1 MVYNPF
7 TCDLLVSTNSPQMYR
22 LSLEEGKF
30 LSPFEGI
37 ARGNNCLDY
46 NAYLNLLFSGGEEGI
61 LGIWDY
67 RSRSKA
73 QEMVLMNEDIT
84 SIKMEDNGMRLAL
97 GSQNGLVK
105 VFDIRFLN
113 KPTLEFQH

>member
-1 MVYNPF
+1 
-7 TCDLLVSTNSPQMYR
+7 
-22 LSLEEGKF
+22 
-30 LSPFEGI
+30 
-37 ARGNNCLDY
+37 
-46 NAYLNLLFSGGEEGI
+46 
-61 LGIWDY
+61 
-67 RSRSKA
+67 
-73 QEMVLMNEDIT
+73 MVLMNEDIT